1 MRIFVIS
8 AALALAATSAF
19 ADVTYNVVGYPDSD
33 KGYFGVIINKK
44 LTPMTTTNETFP
56 LWSVTVP
63 GASGGSGWRYAKYSE
78 AGKELQRESFLRS
91 FTDKKSKATENQVF
105 LRFNTKTILPSLPQV
120 YPSVRAKASKAFDDT
135 QMATIHLTADP
146 AEFANM
152 TANPL
157 DEERKAIKCGFRFI
171 NADTVYSSAEV
182 KVKVSGHGSRKY
194 QKLSLRVK
202 FDEDKG
208 ETFFDRPIIKLRS
221 ETSDP
226 TLIREKTYID
236 ILNSVGVRAA
246 QGAWVRVYV
255 NNKPFGFHLMVED
268 IEEPFLRTTFH
279 NGNKDVP
286 KDLGSLYQMGSH
298 VGGEEATMLY
308 LGPNTTNYN
317 PLIYENQIRG
327 DNTKAEPMAQL
338 IKFMKDLQEYD
349 PSLPNGIKFWNTRL
363 DLDGFLR
370 SMAME
375 YLAGAWDSYWWKGN
389 NFFMYYNPVE
399 ARWQFIPTDFDS
411 TFSDGGRADVLTT
424 YKKFAASR
432 LRRSG
437 KDHPLITKLIYKNQE
452 INAQFEKILLTI
464 TQQVFTP
471 KVLEPRIDAFEKMIV
486 DEVKWDSTIDRSK
499 NPGKK
504 SFAFAD
510 FHNSLVGPVTGIAIG
525 VKPWIAGRAKDVPGQ
540 ISKK

>member
-1 MRIFVIS
+1 M
-8 AALALAATSAF
+8 
-19 ADVTYNVVGYPDSD
+19 TYNVVGFPDSD

-44 LTPMTTTNETFP
+44 LTPMTTTNTTFP

-63 GASGGSGWRYAKYSE
+63 GASGSSGWRYVKLSE
-78 AGKELQRESFLRS
+78 AGKEIQRESFLRS
-91 FTDKKSKATENQVF
+91 FTNKKSIATENQVF
-105 LRFNTKTILPSLPQV
+105 LRFNTKTALPALPQV
-120 YPSVRAKASKAFDDT
+120 YPSVRAAPSKAFDET

-146 AEFANM
+146 VEFANM

-157 DEERKAIKCGFRFI
+157 DDERKAIKCGFRFI
-171 NADTVYSSAEV
+171 NAETVYSSSEV
-182 KVKVSGHGSRKY
+182 KVKISGHGSRKY
-194 QKLSLRVK
+194 KKLSLRVK

-221 ETSDP
+221 ETADP

-236 ILNSVGVRAA
+236 ILNSVGVRTT
-246 QGAWVRVYV
+246 QGVWVRVYV

-268 IEEPFLRTTFH
+268 IEDPFLRTAFH

-286 KDLGSLYQMGSH
+286 KDLGSLYKMGSH
-298 VGGEEATMLY
+298 VASEEATLIY

-317 PLIYENQIRG
+317 PLVYKNQIRG
-327 DNTKAEPMAQL
+327 DNSKAEPMAQL
-338 IKFMKDLQEYD
+338 IMFMKDLQEWD
-349 PSLPNGIKFWNTRL
+349 PTLPGGIKFWSSRL

-375 YLAGAWDSYWWKGN
+375 YLSGAWDSSWWKGN

-437 KDHPLITKLIYKNQE
+437 KDHPLVTKLIYKNKE

-464 TQQVFTP
+464 TQKVFTP

-486 DEVKWDSTIDRSK
+486 DEVKWDSTLDRSK

-504 SFAFAD
+504 SFPFED
-510 FHNSLVGPVTGIAIG
+510 FYKSLVGPVTGVSVG